1 MPYSLNGRLNCI
13 EHVFGSWTSW
23 LVQRKTHLIVGFR
36 MIAERLIRGA
46 LSTPLDV
53 QVFGAVIMWVIGY
66 IVFLVP
72 PMQIAPE
79 LGRGREAE

>member
-1 MPYSLNGRLNCI
+1 
-13 EHVFGSWTSW
+13 
-23 LVQRKTHLIVGFR
+23 

-79 LGRGREAE
+79 LGRGARSRVEKACPCPQTTANRPHRLL

>member
-1 MPYSLNGRLNCI
+1 
-13 EHVFGSWTSW
+13 
-23 LVQRKTHLIVGFR
+23 